1 MVFFKGLFLSAHWT
15 IMMEKSVFF
24 KITLSK
30 SLSLI
35 SDECCFYFLEVLYTS
50 KLSFYF
56 AAESLQE
63 VLRDP
68 PMQLPIINKNHL

>member
-1 MVFFKGLFLSAHWT
+1 
-15 IMMEKSVFF
+15 MMEKSVFF

-35 SDECCFYFLEVLYTS
+35 SDKCCFYFLEVLYTS

-56 AAESLQE
+56 ADRIFARASERSS
-63 VLRDP
+63 
-68 PMQLPIINKNHL
+68 NAASNY